1 MAPRTIPDATHAVAR
16 AVEPTPTAWRL
27 FVAIDVGDAA
37 RAAIRTAQEHCR
49 EAGFPLR
56 PVATAG
62 AHLTLR
68 FLGTTDPTRV
78 PVLGAA
84 LRTVAAERG
93 PFALH
98 TAAPGAFPSAARA
111 RVLWL
116 GLAGSLTQLSALQR
130 ATAAALADCG
140 VPHERKLF
148 HPHTPDDRA
157 DRGLDGA
164 ARRAYRRAPG
174 RVARGRRAAPGDGD
188 PPVAEYPRPRWGALH
203 HCADRA
209 AVRGRIG
216 ESLAPFLC

>member
-16 AVEPTPTAWRL
+16 AVEPTPAAWRL

-68 FLGTTDPTRV
+68 FLGATDPTRV

-116 GLAGSLTQLSALQR
+116 GLAGSPTQLSALQR

-140 VPHERKLF
+140 VPHERKPF
-148 HPHTPDDRA
+148 HPHLTIGRIVASTAPPAARTA
-157 DRGLDGA
+157 ALLAALPVVAAPLPVTAIHLLRSTLSPGGARYTTVLTAPLCGA
-164 ARRAYRRAPG
+164 A
-174 RVARGRRAAPGDGD
+174 
-188 PPVAEYPRPRWGALH
+188 
-203 HCADRA
+203 
-209 AVRGRIG
+209 
-216 ESLAPFLC
+216 